1 MKTIWALVVL
11 PLVALTVNAQESVTN
26 KLTDY
31 MQQPEVM
38 ERTQQILVQDE
49 RKFTPK
55 CTDLKSLKPVTISVF
70 RDVNWDVS
78 DPISG
83 AWMARYEMD
92 VCGTKRLRSI
102 MYRHGEEGVE
112 MFSLL
117 PGNTQ
122 ADPQLQNDVTKAFK
136 LAIVRGYPDCQTPYI
151 ADTRLLSRPENGEA
165 PWEELWVANVCG
177 NMFGQAIRFVPQEN
191 GTAFALDIATD
202 GQKAAE

>member
-1 MKTIWALVVL
+1 MKFLLAFFALMLL
-11 PLVALTVNAQESVTN
+11 PLMATAQEDVTN
-26 KLTDY
+26 RLTTY
-31 MQQPEVM
+31 MQQPDVM
-38 ERTQQILVQDE
+38 KRIQQILVRDE

-55 CTDLKSLKPVTISVF
+55 CGDLKSLKPVTVSVF
-70 RDVNWDVS
+70 RDVAWQD
-78 DPISG
+78 DAPTSG

-92 VCGTKRLRSI
+92 VCGTQRLRSV
-102 MYRHGEEGVE
+102 MFRHSADGIE

-136 LAIVRGYPDCQTPYI
+136 LAIVRGYPDCQSPYI

-165 PWEELWVANVCG
+165 PWEELWVADVCG

-191 GTAFALDIATD
+191 GTAFALDIATN
-202 GQKAAE
+202 GQTSDE